1 MSETL
6 YKKTQTKSRI
16 IQKKK
21 KLLVRLKQTKSQKKL
36 KQMRQI
42 KVKKI
47 EERKVVVSEKKS
59 SQSIFSDK
67 TVTLLKGKL
76 EKQYG
81 IDHRKEKRV
90 T

>member
-1 MSETL
+1 
-6 YKKTQTKSRI
+6 
-16 IQKKK
+16 
-21 KLLVRLKQTKSQKKL
+21 
-36 KQMRQI
+36 MRQI
-42 KVKKI
+42 KVKQI

-67 TVTLLKGKL
+67 TVTILKGKL

-81 IDHRKEKRV
+81 IDHRKQKRV

>member
-1 MSETL
+1 MPETL

-16 IQKKK
+16 IQKKE
-21 KLLVRLKQTKSQKKL
+21 KLLVRLKQKF

-42 KVKKI
+42 KVKKL
-47 EERKVVVSEKKS
+47 KKGKLLSVKKKS

>member
-1 MSETL
+1 MPETL

-16 IQKKK
+16 IQKKE
-21 KLLVRLKQTKSQKKL
+21 KLLVRLKQKF

-42 KVKKI
+42 KVKKLKKG
-47 EERKVVVSEKKS
+47 ELLSVKKKS